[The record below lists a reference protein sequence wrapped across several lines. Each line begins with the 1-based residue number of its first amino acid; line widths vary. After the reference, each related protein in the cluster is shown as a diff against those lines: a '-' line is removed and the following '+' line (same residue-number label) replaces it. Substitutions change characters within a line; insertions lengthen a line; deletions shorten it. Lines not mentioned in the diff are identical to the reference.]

1 MRLGEFAPNP
11 NGLQAQVDP
20 TTALRHNLVAHDT
33 TDAPLPVN
41 GSVRKESGR

>member
-1 MRLGEFAPNP
+1 MRLGEFAPNLI
-11 NGLQAQVDP
+11 GLQAQVDA
-20 TTALRHNLVAHDT
+20 TTSLRHEVVPHDT